1 MTERPIRG
9 LSRQEVLGGALA
21 AGGALA
27 GGMLLGGSPDAAESQ
42 SGGISQAEALNA
54 ILLLERIQAELYA
67 EARDGGVL
75 SGELAAMASTLA
87 AQEAEHVD
95 TLTGLLGA
103 DADEAPQ
110 LDFGRAT
117 RDPDA
122 FGIAAIELEDLAARS
137 YNVQV
142 PNLSGEALSAVL
154 RIVSVEARHA
164 AWIRDI
170 RGENPAP
177 DAVEPAESPE
187 AVSAA
192 LDKTGFVR

>member
-1 MTERPIRG
+1 MTERPTRG

-27 GGMLLGGSPDAAESQ
+27 GGLLLGGSPDAAESQ
-42 SGGISQAEALNA
+42 SGAASQTEALNA
-54 ILLLERIQAELYA
+54 ILRLERIQAALYA
-67 EARDGGVL
+67 EARDSGIL

-87 AQEAEHVD
+87 AQESEHVD
-95 TLTGLLGA
+95 TLTGLLGD
-103 DADEAPQ
+103 DAEDAPA
-110 LDFGRAT
+110 LNFGRAT
-117 RDPDA
+117 RDADA
-122 FGIAAIELEDLAARS
+122 FGQAAMQLEDLASRF

-142 PNLSGEALSAVL
+142 PSLNGEALRAVL

-177 DAVEPAESPE
+177 DAVEPSESAQ
-187 AVSAA
+187 AVQAA
-192 LDKTGFVR
+192 LDKTGFLR